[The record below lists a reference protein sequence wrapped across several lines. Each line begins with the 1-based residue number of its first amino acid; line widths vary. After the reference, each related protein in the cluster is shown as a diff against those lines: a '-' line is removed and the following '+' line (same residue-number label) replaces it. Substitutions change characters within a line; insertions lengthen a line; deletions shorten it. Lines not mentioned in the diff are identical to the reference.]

1 MARRRN
7 TLPIIFFFV
16 VAEIVQV
23 CLCANSSS
31 IPCIERERQALLE
44 FKASLNYDPTNR
56 LASWKGVH
64 CCQWEGIGCDNL
76 TSHVVKL
83 DLGDLPYYTCCS
95 NLYSDELEIFG
106 DWEGI
111 IDEECEDLYRPVGAP
126 NVSSSLLQL
135 EYLTYLDLS
144 GNQFSGSS
152 IPTFIA
158 SMQQLR
164 YLSLSDAGFGGKFS
178 STLGNLTNLRF
189 LDLGHNYNFYYVL
202 QLDDMD
208 WISGLQ
214 SLEHLDLSNVYIGNN
229 AHKLFQV
236 LNMLPSLLSIY
247 LDDCGIQILPLINF
261 TNAHKIQSLSLQGSD
276 LTIMS
281 IVDLQNMT
289 SLVHLDLRRSNLTSL
304 PSWFGNFK
312 KLEYLDLSYCG
323 LKQIPDA
330 FRNITSIEHLYLSGN
345 NLESLP
351 SLFCKFEK
359 LKHLFLSSNG
369 FRGSIPD
376 AIRNLT
382 SIQMLDLS
390 SNNLTSIP
398 FWLVELNTL
407 LHLDVSRN
415 ELMSMERSISSI
427 IRNMCHLK
435 RLFLSENKLKTI
447 SNGSNELPTSTQY
460 DLEIMDL
467 SDNQVSEHLPSW
479 LGQLENLKYLFLRN
493 NSFYAIGKLS
503 STKFQLNVLDLS
515 ANQISGSLPEHIG
528 YAMPT
533 LEYLHLGNNFID
545 GSIPSSLC
553 HPPLSI
559 LDLSKN
565 RLSGKIPNCWKDNQ
579 IWESIDLSSNNLS
592 GVIPSTLGNL
602 STLYW
607 LHLNNNSLQG
617 EIPVLERKME
627 KLLILDVGENK
638 LSGSIPSSIADTFPS
653 LQILRMPQNMLSGSM
668 PWQLCQLSS
677 LKILDLSENK
687 LGGSIPWCIGNM
699 RGMILDMSAY
709 HSTVVGTFADPPVE
723 QQWPTEDANEVM
735 KGRELD
741 YIRILKLV
749 VIINLSEN
757 KLVGHIPEGITLL
770 TGLHGLNLSHN
781 HLKGNIPNMIGDMKS
796 LESLDVSNNQLS
808 GTIPNSISAITSL
821 SRLNLSH
828 NNLSGPIPTENQFST
843 FEASTYLGNPY
854 LCGLPLANNCSSN
867 SSSQGPG
874 DGGVDEE
881 NGMRDKLEK
890 WGFYFVVA
898 AGFAT
903 GFWGIIGF
911 LYLNKNWRH
920 ACFKRMEDV
929 ADWIYV
935 EVAVT
940 MRKLKKPSVTSQVHG

>member
-1 MARRRN
+1 MARRN
-7 TLPIIFFFV
+7 TLSIIFFFV
-16 VAEIVQV
+16 VAEIAQV

-31 IPCIERERQALLE
+31 IPCIERERQTLLE

-56 LASWKGVH
+56 LSSWEGVH
-64 CCQWEGIGCDNL
+64 CCQWEGVGCDYL
-76 TSHVVKL
+76 TSRVVKL
-83 DLGDLPYYTCCS
+83 DLSNLPYNTCWRS
-95 NLYSDELEIFG
+95 LSKLYDDRVEIIE
-106 DWEGI
+106 DQ
-111 IDEECEDLYRPVGAP
+111 CEDLNRPVGAP
-126 NVSSSLLQL
+126 YVSSSLLQL

-144 GNQFSGSS
+144 GNDFYGSS

-158 SMQQLR
+158 SMQRLT
-164 YLSLSDAGFGGKFS
+164 YLSLSDAEFDGKIPS
-178 STLGNLTNLRF
+178 SFGNLTNMRF
-189 LDLGHNYNFYYVL
+189 LDLGHNDYDYNYDSQAL
-202 QLDDMD
+202 DMD
-208 WISGLQ
+208 WISELQ
-214 SLEHLDLSNVYIGNN
+214 SLEYLDMSNVYIGDGTY
-229 AHKLFQV
+229 KLFQV
-236 LNMLPSLLSIY
+236 LNMLPSLSSIY
-247 LDDCGIQILPLINF
+247 LDDCGIQILPLINV
-261 TNAHKIQSLSLQGSD
+261 TNAPKLQALSLQ
-276 LTIMS
+276 LNEFTVS
-281 IVDLQNMT
+281 ILHFQNMT
-289 SLVHLDLRRSNLTSL
+289 SLLHLDLSGNNLTSP

-323 LKQIPDA
+323 LSQIPDA

-359 LKHLFLSSNG
+359 LKHFILSSNG

-382 SIQMLDLS
+382 SIEMLGLS
-390 SNNLTSIP
+390 SNYLTSIP
-398 FWLVELNTL
+398 FWLVELKTL

-415 ELMSMERSISSI
+415 ELMAMEYSISSI
-427 IRNMCHLK
+427 IRNMCQL
-435 RLFLSENKLKTI
+435 RGLYLSENKLKTI
-447 SNGSNELPTSTQY
+447 SNGSNEFPTSTQY

-479 LGQLENLKYLFLRN
+479 LGLLENLNQFVGLSYLN
-493 NSFYAIGKLS
+493 LS
-503 STKFQLNVLDLS
+503 SNNLNGTIVIGNLSSKKFQLCVLDLS

-533 LEYLHLGNNFID
+533 LEYLHLGNNFIN

-553 HPPLSI
+553 HPALSI

-592 GVIPSTLGNL
+592 GAIPSTLGNL

-617 EIPVLERKME
+617 EIPVLERKMD

-638 LSGSIPSSIADTFPS
+638 LSGSIPSSIADTFPE

-668 PWQLCQLSS
+668 PSQLCQLSS
-677 LKILDLSENK
+677 LKILDLSKNK

-699 RGMILDMSAY
+699 RGMILNISAY
-709 HSTVVGTFADPPVE
+709 HSTVVGTSADPPVE
-723 QQWPTEDANEVM
+723 EQWPTEDVNEVM

-757 KLVGHIPEGITLL
+757 KLVGDIPEGITLL

-781 HLKGNIPNMIGDMKS
+781 HLNGNIPNMIGDMKS

-808 GTIPNSISAITSL
+808 GTIPSSISAITSL

-843 FEASTYLGNPY
+843 FEASTYVGNPY
-854 LCGLPLANNCSSN
+854 LCGLPLPNSCSSN

-874 DGGVDEE
+874 DEE
-881 NGMRDKLEK
+881 NGTRDKLEK

-903 GFWGIIGF
+903 GFWGIIGL
-911 LYLNKNWRH
+911 LYLKKNWRH

-940 MRKLKKPSVTSQVHG
+940 MRKLKKQSVRSQVHG